1 MKLIYFHSVEKTQC
15 GVVERT
21 CNPCSQGLAQEGL
34 EFKDSLSYVVRP
46 YVKINKRRMI
56 DG

>member
-1 MKLIYFHSVEKTQC
+1 MTQYS
-15 GVVERT
+15 VVEHT
-21 CNPCSQGLAQEGL
+21 CNPCSQGLSQKGL
-34 EFKDSLSYVVRP
+34 EFKDSLSYIVKP